1 MTCGEVRE
9 YLFAFLDNEL
19 DAPLSIELQ
28 RHLDGCAC
36 CAQEA
41 EVERTVQRRLADAM
55 KAGAGDLPAFPE
67 DEEELFVSVSRPVA
81 AFGSPRSIRRVHR
94 SRLIGLAAVVVVG
107 VSIGLVYRYSKSAPA
122 PLGFVDAVVSD
133 FAHFLSEGKAVQIE
147 SGDRLIVGDWL
158 RRRTALALALPV
170 AIDPPCRLLGGRK
183 CRIAGR
189 SAAFAAYDMDGAP
202 ASLVAMAAEEADLKE
217 MKQIRHEGAPRWVK
231 HRKGFTVVASRR
243 KQLVYV
249 AVARLPEEELF
260 CLVADVVHDGD

>member
-55 KAGAGDLPAFPE
+55 EAGAGDLRTFPE
-67 DEEELFVSVSRPVA
+67 DEELVATVSRPVV
-81 AFGSPRSIRRVHR
+81 AFDAPRSTWQFNR
-94 SRLIGLAAVVVVG
+94 SRLIGLAAVLAVG
-107 VSIGLVYRYSKSAPA
+107 VSIGLVYKYSKSAPA
-122 PLGFVDAVVSD
+122 PVGFVDAVVSD
-133 FAHFLSEGKAVQIE
+133 FEHFLEAGLKVHIDSDDHET
-147 SGDRLIVGDWL
+147 VGSWL
-158 RRRTALALALPV
+158 RDRTALAVVLPV
-170 AIDPPCRLLGGRK
+170 PSDPRCRLVGGRK
-183 CRIAGR
+183 CKIAGR
-189 SAAFAAYDMDGAP
+189 AAAFAVYDMKGAP

-217 MKQIRHEGAPRWVK
+217 MKQIRHKGAPRWVK
-231 HRKGFTVVASRR
+231 YRKGFTVVADRR
-243 KQLVYV
+243 GQLVYV

-260 CLVADVVHDGD
+260 CLFADVVHDGD